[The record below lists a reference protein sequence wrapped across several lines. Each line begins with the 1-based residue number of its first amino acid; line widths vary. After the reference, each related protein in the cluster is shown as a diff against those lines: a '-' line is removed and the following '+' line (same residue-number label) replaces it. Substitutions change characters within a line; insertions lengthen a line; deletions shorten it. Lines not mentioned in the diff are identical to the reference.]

1 MQVTENPEKEVPLK
15 PNVKLVANM
24 HGNEAVGRELVLHLI
39 AHLVNNANR
48 SSNVKNLLRHT
59 NIFVLPSMNPDG
71 FENSTEGN
79 CESGG
84 RRNAKGYDLNRNFP
98 DRLVPNAHREQ
109 PETTALRRWM
119 EDTQFALSANLHGG
133 AVVVNYPFDNSRNH
147 SDDHIAVTPDHD
159 VFYHLSLVY
168 AKKHTKMR
176 SKSTQC
182 EEESFENGITNGN
195 AWYPVSGSMQDYAY
209 VFAGHY
215 ELTLELSCCKFPPA
229 STLLNYWNDNKVAL
243 LTYLTEAHK
252 GVKGIVRDHNN
263 DLPIVKANLTIL
275 GREVPFQ
282 TDRRGQFWRVLL
294 PGDYVLMVKAS
305 GYRTL
310 QKQFTVS
317 ENKITIINVYLAPT
331 RRERNSLPDFWQ
343 PVNNTQIRE
352 SYATAS
358 HVERLTLTGGGGSV
372 CPHCL
377 TTSVPLWAAG
387 LLLSVLLNGRSIA
400 AN

>member
-1 MQVTENPEKEVPLK
+1 MLEK
-15 PNVKLVANM
+15 
-24 HGNEAVGRELVLHLI
+24 
-39 AHLVNNANR
+39 
-48 SSNVKNLLRHT
+48 T
-59 NIFVLPSMNPDG
+59 
-71 FENSTEGN
+71 T
-79 CESGG
+79 

-98 DRLVPNAHREQ
+98 DRLEENAHLEQ
-109 PETTALRRWM
+109 PETTAVRKWM

-133 AVVVNYPFDNSRNH
+133 AVVVNYPFDGSRNR
-147 SDDHIAVTPDHD
+147 SDDHIAMTPDHD

-168 AKKHTKMR
+168 ARKHTKMR
-176 SKSTQC
+176 SKSQC
-182 EEESFENGITNGN
+182 EDESFENGITNGN

-215 ELTLELSCCKFPPA
+215 ELTLELSCCKFPNA
-229 STLLNYWNDNKVAL
+229 SSLLNYWNDNKVAL

-263 DLPIVKANLTIL
+263 DLPIAKANLTIL
-275 GREVPFQ
+275 GREIPFQ
-282 TDRRGQFWRVLL
+282 TDRKGQFWRVLL

-305 GYRTL
+305 GYKTL

-358 HVERLTLTGGGGSV
+358 HVERLALMTSAGSGLHHLIFVPFWEIALIFGIMLT
-372 CPHCL
+372 
-377 TTSVPLWAAG
+377 A
-387 LLLSVLLNGRSIA
+387 LNGRSIVV
-400 AN
+400 N